1 MKRITI
7 AALGITLIAGALLQS
22 GQAEAGARSYG
33 YMDMKSNRTF
43 VPIRYLSEQLKYD
56 VNWDPK
62 TKGIEISKGEDKVS
76 FTLGQKKAK
85 VNDTVKEMDAVPFKE
100 GGTTY
105 VPIRFV
111 SEAMKL
117 QLEWDK
123 AGSALVFQNGQDA
136 HKLPVIS
143 TTRKIS
149 ASTPIKQKHQSFNIG
164 SKRLSATI
172 VEIDLLHPNI
182 RLGVGIAKGKTGAVD
197 SLKHMAT
204 VNGAKVAING
214 TFFDAYTKSSVKVPY
229 GYIVNNGK
237 MVHQS
242 SGDKRAAI
250 IFTKDNQVEII
261 SGEEFPERFEEGGV
275 YGGLQA
281 GPRLVTNGK
290 VTVNPVKEGF
300 KDPKIVTSGGARSA
314 VGITK
319 DHKLILMTTSSA
331 TIPQLANAMKQAGA
345 YQAMNLDGGASSG
358 LYYNGKYLTSPGREI
373 SNALL
378 VYRGK

>member
-1 MKRITI
+1 MKRTII
-7 AALGITLIAGALLQS
+7 AALGITLIAGTLLQS

-33 YMDMKSNRTF
+33 YMDMKSNRAF

-56 VNWDPK
+56 VKWDPN
-62 TKGIEISKGEDKVS
+62 TKGIEVSKGEDKVS
-76 FTLGQKKAK
+76 FTVGQKKAK
-85 VNDTVKEMDAVPFKE
+85 VNDTVKEMDAVPFRE

-111 SEAMKL
+111 SDAMKL

-123 AGSALVFQNGQDA
+123 SGSALIFRNGQA
-136 HKLPVIS
+136 EAAQKLPVIS
-143 TTRKIS
+143 TERKIS
-149 ASTPIKQKHQSFNIG
+149 ASTPIKQKHQTFAVG
-164 SKRLSATI
+164 SRRISATI

-182 RLGVGIAKGKTGAVD
+182 QLGIGIANGKTGSVD
-197 SLKHMAT
+197 SLKHMAK
-204 VNGAKVAING
+204 VNGAKVAMNG

-229 GYIVNNGK
+229 GYIVNKGK
-237 MVHQS
+237 MVHKS
-242 SGDKRAAI
+242 SGDKRSAL
-250 IFTKDNQVEII
+250 IFTEDNQVEII
-261 SGEEFPERFEEGGV
+261 SGEAFPERFEEGGV

-300 KDPKIVTSGGARSA
+300 KDPKILTNGGARSA
-314 VGITK
+314 VGVTK

-345 YQAMNLDGGASSG
+345 YDAMNLDGGASSG

-378 VYRGK
+378 VL